1 MYETSDTTTSAAGNG
16 AATCISVS
24 HISRWFGDNHV
35 LDDVV
40 LDVPLHGRVGIVG
53 ASGGGK
59 STLLSLICG
68 LDEPDA
74 GTVSVQGCE
83 DRGDRLERCALMPQ
97 RDLLLPWRLA
107 IDNAG
112 LALENKGM
120 SRREARARVQP
131 MFERFGLASAEMRRP
146 AELSGGMRQRVA
158 FLRTLLAEKE
168 VLLLDEPF
176 GALDSITRAGMQ
188 DWLSATLDAEPRT
201 VVLVTHD
208 VEEALL
214 LCREVV
220 VVSSRPGRIVERLQV
235 GVDKHRPR
243 REVISHPEFVALR
256 ERAMEAL
263 GT

>member
-1 MYETSDTTTSAAGNG
+1 M
-16 AATCISVS
+16 
-24 HISRWFGDNHV
+24 
-35 LDDVV
+35 
-40 LDVPLHGRVGIVG
+40 GIVG

-68 LDEPDA
+68 LDEPDS
-74 GTVSVQGCE
+74 GVVTVQGQSTAA
-83 DRGDRLERCALMPQ
+83 GRLECCALMPQ

-112 LALENKGM
+112 LALENKGL
-120 SRREARARVQP
+120 SRRDARARVAP
-131 MFERFGLASAEMRRP
+131 MFERFGLAGADFLRP

-176 GALDSITRAGMQ
+176 GALDSITRGNMQ
-188 DWLSATLDAEPRT
+188 AWLRQALDTEPRT

-214 LCREVV
+214 LCDEVV
-220 VVSSRPGRIVERLQV
+220 VMSPRPGRIIDRFPVAVPR
-235 GVDKHRPR
+235 DASR
-243 REVISHPEFVALR
+243 REIVAEPEFINLR

-263 GT
+263 EA

>member
-1 MYETSDTTTSAAGNG
+1 MKYEMPSLPDGPAASSM
-16 AATCISVS
+16 CIAVRRV
-24 HISRWFGDNHV
+24 SRWFGDNHV
-35 LDDVV
+35 LDE
-40 LDVPLHGRVGIVG
+40 LELELGLHGRLGIVG

-74 GTVSVQGCE
+74 GEVTVQGHARTAE
-83 DRGDRLERCALMPQ
+83 RLARCALMPQ

-112 LALENKGM
+112 LALENKGL
-120 SRREARARVQP
+120 SRREARARVAP
-131 MFERFGLASAEMRRP
+131 MFERFGLAGADELRP

-176 GALDSITRAGMQ
+176 GALDSITRASMQ
-188 DWLSATLDAEPRT
+188 GWLSSTLDAEPRT

-208 VEEALL
+208 VEEALI
-214 LCREVV
+214 LCDEVV
-220 VVSSRPGRIVERLQV
+220 VMSSRPGRV
-235 GVDKHRPR
+235 VDRISVSVSKEGTR
-243 REVISHPEFVALR
+243 REVVAAPDFVSLR

-263 GT
+263 EA